1 MGIEPASIANAVTI
15 DTIRLEKLINLFEVF
30 VYIIEM
36 RSNVTRTFSVES
48 TNMLTKKIF
57 AQSQN
62 LVNDES

>member
-1 MGIEPASIANAVTI
+1 MGIEPASIANAVPI

-48 TNMLTKKIF
+48 TNMLTKKIS
-57 AQSQN
+57 ARTGQN
-62 LVNDES
+62 YFR